1 MNTLTMEITPAQ
13 AADFLRANIE
23 HNRPVRN
30 LWVRKLAAM
39 IERGEWRMTHQGIAL
54 TPDNRLLDGQHRLL
68 AVVLANKAVPMRV
81 TFDCDPDAF
90 AVLDNGVK
98 RAISDQ
104 VRITRH
110 AAAVYALLHL
120 IRIRSAQSVAMP
132 AIVDNRSETAL
143 SRPGNDSADSLDTSR
158 MSCGR
163 NRAGRS
169 STPTPRPSAGP
180 PANITRLG
188 YRVFLPMFATLVRD
202 PVLHTR
208 TRPPCAR
215 CSRAT
220 CSSTSRTARR
230 VGPHPLRPRRLRPAD
245 DRRKTGL
252 CARSLCRGAGGHSSL
267 PPHPDGSRTRLAPW
281 RPLQWSSRGPSRGVD
296 AVVIS
301 VRRGKPPVVAPSCS
315 GRCGRSPL
323 HLPSSKLA

>member
-132 AIVDNRSETAL
+132 TAAQVIEIMSWAAETVE
-143 SRPGNDSADSLDTSR
+143 
-158 MSCGR
+158 
-163 NRAGRS
+163 
-169 STPTPRPSAGP
+169 
-180 PANITRLG
+180 NIT
-188 YRVFLPMFATLVRD
+188 FA
-202 PVLHTR
+202 
-208 TRPPCAR
+208 
-215 CSRAT
+215 
-220 CSSTSRTARR
+220 
-230 VGPHPLRPRRLRPAD
+230 VGNRLRYASAPIVAAVAAHMMDDNEAALAKLSTFVRLDYPAMTPVMHAFLRQIND
-245 DRRKTGL
+245 GKASTKDKFDL
-252 CARSLCRGAGGHSSL
+252 MARA
-267 PPHPDGSRTRLAPW
+267 W
-281 RPLQWSSRGPSRGVD
+281 RAFSGRDEHVSKLQVVNAKASIEEMAVIVNRYADARDANKPS
-296 AVVIS
+296 
-301 VRRGKPPVVAPSCS
+301 KPPVGFVKHAKE
-315 GRCGRSPL
+315 
-323 HLPSSKLA
+323 LPFSDAVRRAAASQSIAH